1 MFGACL
7 TVSYVQLP
15 NLKGVG
21 VWNKFGTGFKGGDEI
36 MCLVR
41 GGRDCNQMGMCPH
54 WRHTQIP
61 LDRMEENDVVCN
73 MYGKTWKS
81 CRKNNL
87 VREGAL

>member
-15 NLKGVG
+15 NLKG

-41 GGRDCNQMGMCPH
+41 RGRDWNQNSYVSALVPH
-54 WRHTQIP
+54 P
-61 LDRMEENDVVCN
+61 N
-73 MYGKTWKS
+73 S
-81 CRKNNL
+81 S
-87 VREGAL
+87 